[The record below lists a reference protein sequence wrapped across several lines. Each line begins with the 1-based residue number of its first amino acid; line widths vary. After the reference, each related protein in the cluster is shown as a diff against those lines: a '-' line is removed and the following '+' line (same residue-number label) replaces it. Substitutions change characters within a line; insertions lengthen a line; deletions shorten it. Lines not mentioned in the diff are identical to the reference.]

1 MKKLIIPA
9 GLLAM
14 AAFIGIAYAWD
25 CVRLANDARE
35 RVELADQEV
44 QKHEQRLVKT
54 LEGFAD
60 RTPEVD
66 AALAK
71 YSETWDI
78 EPRHEAYDELV
89 TAFQKTMAGEI
100 DADNP
105 LNRKFMD
112 DVSGAINRRQVALKA
127 FDAKWSAYQEFLD
140 SGRGRVAQR
149 FSEQK
154 FVAE

>member
-1 MKKLIIPA
+1 MKKLVIPA

-14 AAFIGIAYAWD
+14 AALIGIAYAWD

-78 EPRHEAYDELV
+78 EPRHDAYDQLV
-89 TAFQKTMAGEI
+89 AAFQKTMAGEV

-112 DVSGAINRRQVALKA
+112 DASGAINRRQVALKA
-127 FDAKWSAYQEFLD
+127 FEAEWSAYQVFLN

-154 FVAE
+154 LAVE